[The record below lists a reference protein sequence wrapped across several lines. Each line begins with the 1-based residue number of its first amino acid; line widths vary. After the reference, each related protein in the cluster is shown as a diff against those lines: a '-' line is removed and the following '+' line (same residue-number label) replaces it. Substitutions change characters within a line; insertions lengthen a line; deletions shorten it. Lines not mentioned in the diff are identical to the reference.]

1 MTGSEMNMKLLAIGL
16 FLSSILIGS
25 CNFEE
30 TPPDLI
36 EEDTYVDL
44 LVELQ
49 LLKSYRQSAPV
60 DTSEV
65 DSLKQ
70 VIYRKYRVSEEQ
82 FRISHRYYQED
93 PDKQE
98 ERVDAAIERLRM
110 DQVESDSTQPWLMR
124 QQ

>member
-1 MTGSEMNMKLLAIGL
+1 MKVFLFGILLSG
-16 FLSSILIGS
+16 ILLGGCS
-25 CNFEE
+25 YEE

-36 EEDTYVDL
+36 EEDTYIDL

-60 DTSEV
+60 DSSEV

-70 VIYRKYRVSEEQ
+70 IIYQKYQVSEKQ
-82 FRISHRYYQED
+82 FQLSHRYYQED

-110 DQVESDSTQPWLMR
+110 DQVQSDSTRPWLMK
-124 QQ
+124 QN